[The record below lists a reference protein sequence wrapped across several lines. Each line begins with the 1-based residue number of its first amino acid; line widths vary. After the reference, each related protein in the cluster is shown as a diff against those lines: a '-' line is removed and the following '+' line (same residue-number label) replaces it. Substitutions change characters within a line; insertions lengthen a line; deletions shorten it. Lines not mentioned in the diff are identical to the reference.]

1 MHMVQQAA
9 DCPGDDQV
17 VAFAA
22 GRLAEGEARAF
33 EEHIDRCDR
42 CRKLLAEAARDSAFQ
57 RREPGRTSDVFGVGE
72 LIAERYRIGRFLA
85 RGGMGEVYEA
95 RDTWLD
101 ETVALKTLI
110 PEIADSPSA
119 LARFKAEVKLTR
131 SISHE

>member
-1 MHMVQQAA
+1 MVQQAA

-17 VAFAA
+17 IAFAA
-22 GRLAEGEARAF
+22 GRLSDAEAVAF

-57 RREPGRTSDVFGVGE
+57 NRQPGRSADTFGPGE
-72 LIAERYRIGRFLA
+72 LIGERYRIQRFLA

-101 ETVALKTLI
+101 EKVALK
-110 PEIADSPSA
+110 
-119 LARFKAEVKLTR
+119 
-131 SISHE
+131 